1 MNDTRTIARL
11 WRDAVSAGRPTPAYL
26 SQRGDGWEPVSWAEA
41 EQRVDDYANGLLALG
56 VRKGDAFSILATSR
70 VEWALFDFALGS
82 IGAIGAAIYANSS
95 VKDAGYILEH
105 SESVGVLCE
114 DEAQRAKVEAV
125 REEIPRLRHVLTF
138 ADLDDLAARGRAYA
152 AEHPDA
158 LRDARD
164 AIEEDDLF
172 TYIYTSGTTGPPKGC
187 MISHKNYYAMV
198 AVVDDLPS
206 FTGPGD
212 TMLLYLPLAHNF
224 GRLMHLSGA
233 YVGYTIAFLPD
244 PLQAASALQQVKPTV
259 FPSVPRVYE
268 KIHSAVVAKFDAET
282 GAKRK
287 LIDWAL
293 AVGRRVSELKR
304 AGEPVPASLRA
315 QFRLADKLVYAK
327 VKERLGGRLR
337 LAISGGAPLAPEIA
351 EFFHAIDIL
360 LVEGYG
366 LTECTTAASTN
377 THEAYRFGTVG
388 RPLPGTQVKLA
399 EDGELLIKSETVFQ
413 GYFKDPEATAEVLGA
428 DGWLRSGDIAE
439 IDEDG
444 FIAITDRKK
453 DIIVTAGGKNVAPQN
468 LENDLKSSK
477 YVSQAMV
484 VGDRRP
490 YIAALITLDPEAVPA
505 WAAERGLPAD
515 LESLARSDEVHEL
528 VQGVVDTVNADRSRY
543 EQIKRFAIL
552 PRDFTMEDDE
562 LTPTLK
568 LKRRVVGKHFGD
580 ELEELYAGATLNEAA
595 GI

>member
-1 MNDTRTIARL
+1 MAEKRTIERL
-11 WRDAVSAGRPTPAYL
+11 WRDAVAAGRTTPAYL
-26 SQRGDGWEPVSWAEA
+26 IQDGDDWRRLSWEEA
-41 EQRVDDYANGLLALG
+41 AGLVESYANGLLSLG
-56 VRKGDAFSILATSR
+56 VRKGDAVSIL
-70 VEWALFDFALGS
+70 
-82 IGAIGAAIYANSS
+82 AIGAAIYANSS
-95 VKDAGYILEH
+95 PKEAGYILEH

-114 DEAQRAKVEAV
+114 DETQRAKVESV
-125 REEIPRLRHVLTF
+125 RGGMPRLRHVLTF
-138 ADLDDLAARGRAYA
+138 ADLEDLAARGRAHA
-152 AEHPDA
+152 AEHPNA
-158 LRDARD
+158 LREA
-164 AIEEDDLF
+164 AAQVEEDDLF

-187 MISHKNYYAMV
+187 MISHRNYYAMV
-198 AVVDDLPS
+198 AVVDDLPR
-206 FTGPGD
+206 FTGPDD

-233 YVGYTIAFLPD
+233 YVGYAIAFLHD
-244 PLQAASALQQVKPTV
+244 PLQAAAALPQVKPTV

-268 KIHSAVVAKFDAET
+268 KIHTAVLAKFDAET

-293 AVGRRVSELKR
+293 RVGRRVSVLRR
-304 AGEPVPASLRA
+304 AGKPVPTGLVW
-315 QFRLADKLVYAK
+315 QYKVADRLVYAK

-337 LAISGGAPLAPEIA
+337 LAISGGAPLSPEIA

-388 RPLPGTQVKLA
+388 RALPGTEVKLA
-399 EDGELLIKSETVFQ
+399 EDGELLIRSETVFQ
-413 GYFKDPEATAEVLGA
+413 GYYKEPEATAEVLGE

-444 FIAITDRKK
+444 FITITDRKK

-468 LENDLKSSK
+468 LENDLKASK
-477 YVSQAMV
+477 FVSQAMV
-484 VGDRRP
+484 VGDRQP
-490 YIAALITLDPEAVPA
+490 YIAALITLDPEALPA
-505 WAAERGLPAD
+505 WALDQGLPTDMAALAER
-515 LESLARSDEVHEL
+515 DEVREL
-528 VQGVVDTVNADRSRY
+528 VQGIVDGVNADRSRY

-552 PRDFTMEDDE
+552 PRDFTMDDDE

-568 LKRRVVGKHFGD
+568 LKRRVVAEHFD
-580 ELEELYAGATLNEAA
+580 RELDALYEGATLNQAA

>member
-1 MNDTRTIARL
+1 M
-11 WRDAVSAGRPTPAYL
+11 
-26 SQRGDGWEPVSWAEA
+26 
-41 EQRVDDYANGLLALG
+41 
-56 VRKGDAFSILATSR
+56 
-70 VEWALFDFALGS
+70 
-82 IGAIGAAIYANSS
+82 
-95 VKDAGYILEH
+95 
-105 SESVGVLCE
+105 
-114 DEAQRAKVEAV
+114 
-125 REEIPRLRHVLTF
+125 LTF

-152 AEHPDA
+152 ADHPDA
-158 LRDARD
+158 LREARE

-187 MISHKNYYAMV
+187 MISHLNYYAMV

-206 FTGPGD
+206 FTGPED

-233 YVGYTIAFLPD
+233 YVGYGIAFLPD
-244 PLQAASALQQVKPTV
+244 PLKAAAALPAVKPTV

-268 KIHSAVVAKFDAET
+268 KVHTAVVAKFDAET
-282 GAKRK
+282 GVKRK

-293 AVGRRVSELKR
+293 GVGRRVSALRR
-304 AGEPVPASLRA
+304 AGKPIPRGLAA
-315 QFRLADKLVYAK
+315 QHKLADRLVYAK
-327 VKERLGGRLR
+327 VKDRLGGRLR
-337 LAISGGAPLAPEIA
+337 LAISGGAPLSAEIA

-388 RPLPGTQVKLA
+388 RPLPGTEVKLA
-399 EDGELLIKSETVFQ
+399 EDGELLIHSQTVFQ
-413 GYFKDPEATAEVLGA
+413 GYYKDPEATAEVLGA
-428 DGWLRSGDIAE
+428 DGWLRTGDIAE

-444 FIAITDRKK
+444 FIKITDRKK

-468 LENDLKSSK
+468 LENDLKASK
-477 YVSQAMV
+477 YISQAMV
-484 VGDRRP
+484 VGDRQP
-490 YIAALITLDPEAVPA
+490 YIAALITLDPEALPA
-505 WAAERGLPAD
+505 WAAERGLPVE
-515 LESLARSDEVHEL
+515 LERLAGEDQVREL
-528 VQGVVDTVNADRSRY
+528 IQGVVDAVNADRSRY

-552 PRDFTMEDDE
+552 PRDFTMDDDE

-568 LKRRVVGKHFGD
+568 LKRRVVTKHFGG
-580 ELEELYAGATLNEAA
+580 ELEELYAGETLNQAA

>member
-1 MNDTRTIARL
+1 MAEKRTIERL
-11 WRDAVSAGRPTPAYL
+11 WRDAVAAGRATPAYL
-26 SQRGDGWEPVSWAEA
+26 IQDGEDWKPLSWAEA
-41 EQRVDDYANGLLALG
+41 AARVESYANGLLALG
-56 VRKGDAFSILATSR
+56 VRKGDAFSILGSSR

-95 VKDAGYILEH
+95 PKDAGYILEH

-114 DEAQRAKVEAV
+114 DETQRAKVESV
-125 REEIPRLRHVLTF
+125 RGEAPQLRHVLTY
-138 ADLDDLAARGRAYA
+138 ADLEDLAARGRAYA
-152 AEHPDA
+152 AEHPNA
-158 LRDARD
+158 LREAGEQ
-164 AIEEDDLF
+164 IEEDDLF

-187 MISHKNYYAMV
+187 MISHRNYYAMV

-206 FTGPGD
+206 FTGPED

-233 YVGYTIAFLPD
+233 YVGYRIAFLPD
-244 PLQAASALQQVKPTV
+244 PLQAAAALPAVRPTV

-268 KIHSAVVAKFDAET
+268 KIHTAVVAKFDAET
-282 GAKRK
+282 GVKRK

-293 AVGRRVSELKR
+293 DVGRRVGALRR
-304 AGEPVPASLRA
+304 AGKPVPRGLLA
-315 QFRLADKLVYAK
+315 QHRVADKLVYSK

-337 LAISGGAPLAPEIA
+337 LAISGGAPLSAEIA
-351 EFFHAIDIL
+351 EFFHSIDIL

-388 RPLPGTQVKLA
+388 RPLPGTEVKVA
-399 EDGELLIKSETVFQ
+399 DDGELLIRSDTVFQ
-413 GYFKDPEATAEVLGA
+413 GYYKDPKATAEVLGA

-444 FIAITDRKK
+444 FIVITDRKK

-468 LENDLKSSK
+468 LENDLKASK

-484 VGDRRP
+484 VGDRQP
-490 YIAALITLDPEAVPA
+490 YIAALITLDPDSLPA
-505 WAAERGLPAD
+505 WAADRGLPTD
-515 LESLARSDEVHEL
+515 MESLAASAEVREL
-528 VQGVVDTVNADRSRY
+528 VQEVVDGVNADRSRF
-543 EQIKRFAIL
+543 EQVKRFTIL
-552 PRDFTMEDDE
+552 PRDFTMDDGE

-568 LKRRVVGKHFGD
+568 LKRRVVAQHFGA
-580 ELEELYAGATLNEAA
+580 ELGELYEGETLNQAA
-595 GI
+595 GV